1 MKKFLLFLAMACV
14 VPFLGQAQ
22 EFSVGKAVK
31 ASATQ
36 ETQTQKVA
44 NATVNGMSTTAAVS
58 MADQS
63 LLEDAL
69 KEEQIRNSKQTFEPS
84 FGLAGKTNHQ
94 AYNVRNDKSE
104 SSPAMI
110 QMTGTDFYQFTL
122 NAPANATPYGTSY
135 SDFCNGAEY
144 YLGQYYVSTNL
155 GDFLQLD
162 PASGAVTTIATGNAF
177 QSIAYNPADGQMY
190 GLVLGNSPA
199 LYLVDV
205 TSGTGTYFHS
215 VNTGNF
221 ILGLDIDNTGRF
233 FLIDAGVNGIT
244 ECDPVSGEI
253 LGSLDFGFT
262 VNYGQDLGT
271 DRETNETYWAA
282 FNADAFEAQ
291 LYKYDFDNGDFT
303 LIGTFADQASA
314 FATATDSNPNLPAA
328 PTNLTL
334 TKNGDELV
342 VTMTWTNP
350 TTTMGGDPLDNVSLY
365 VKRNGEI
372 IATFENVTLGGNMTY
387 VDDEIPAAGTYAYSV
402 QSFNEEGVGG
412 SVGGSILVGAMCVY
426 HVDMQDSFGDG
437 WNGGAIHITDEGG
450 NLLASCTLAS
460 GSSGSADVTIPT
472 GQYVNMVW
480 VQGSYDSEVS
490 FQFYYPWAELL
501 YEASAPSAGLLIS
514 WNNTCIPPT
523 CPRPTQFACVGSTD
537 SQASFSWVEN
547 GTATAWN
554 IEYGPIG
561 FAHGTGT
568 TLAVTT
574 NPATITGLPS
584 GTSFQAYVQ
593 SDCGGG
599 DLSDWSNVAG
609 FQTAVACGPGFT
621 AVNAQIG
628 DGTVQSYQI
637 PFNTF
642 YNYSIVQELYTAE
655 ELMNQGAFFGEIHT
669 ISFQYIHATAISDL
683 DVKIYMKN
691 VEETT
696 LSNWILDDLTLVYE
710 DMLSL
715 DNSGPDYY
723 QDIQLQ
729 TPFVYDGASSVLV
742 YFVYGHNPYFNSN
755 YRFYMHNTDA
765 TRTLYAYRD
774 SSPYDPTNP
783 GVSPYTLTQRT
794 NMHFGMCVTEPEY
807 VTVSG
812 TVTSS
817 YTNNP
822 IAGAAVKFQ
831 GALGSTVIT
840 DANGA
845 YSLDLVQLFDYT
857 VTATAAGFNT
867 YTAIYNAPEAPT
879 ATYNFQMNQPAI
891 AVDPTEVVASCYY
904 MQSATVDVTIHNAGT
919 GLLTWNGT
927 CIMDDAEKSVESAA
941 HVAISGQDL
950 YNFTLGDP
958 ADAINHPAGFGGS
971 EFMNTSVFANGIT
984 YFATSTSGQFGI
996 IDYEN
1001 GAVDVIKTGNAS
1013 GGITF
1018 NPIDGTLYG
1027 MVLGNGTTVYEI
1039 DPETGAE
1046 TAVVTAQNSNFVL
1059 GCAMSPEGRMFI
1071 IDAEV
1076 DGISEMD
1083 LETGE
1088 FTTIWSG
1095 FTVNY
1100 GQDMEWDFEDNL
1112 LYWAA
1117 FNADAFEA
1125 QLWQINVE
1133 DGTAI
1138 QIGSFYDQASCF
1150 SIETYSGPST
1160 KWLTIDPKKGEVAAG
1175 GDGVFTVTMDGWH
1188 ADQGVFTG
1196 HIELANNTPEGTLY
1210 IPVTFTILA
1219 PLCDYPTNLTGEIVD
1234 YNNVYLSW
1242 DDPAGCDAIYIYYGA
1257 EREPFVILE
1266 PGEEEYL
1273 DEALKPGVYS
1283 YNVRAHYP
1291 DGCVSMS
1298 ESELT
1303 FECVQPYRL
1312 VEGHVYSTMD
1322 GSDIAGATITF
1333 TGTTPWGA
1341 RTVVATSDEEGMYS
1355 VDVFDGTYTVVA
1367 VADGFNVYT
1376 VNNYTI
1382 EPFGPYTLDFPMEQP
1397 AVSLS
1402 DYEVTITTG
1411 YMNQG
1416 IHTMTIT
1423 NNGTGDLTWG
1433 VKIETED
1440 KGGKSLESPAHVA
1453 ISGQDLYNFT
1463 LGNPADAINNPA
1475 GFGGSEFMN
1484 TSVYVDGVT
1493 YFATSTSGQF
1503 GIIDY
1508 ENHSVDVIKTGN
1520 ASGGITYNPA
1530 DGNLYGMVLGAG
1542 TTVYTINPETG
1553 AETAVVTAANSN
1565 FVLGCA
1571 MNSEGRMFIIDAG
1584 VNGISEMNMSTG
1596 EFTTIWSGFTVNYG
1610 QDMEWDFED
1619 DLLYWAAFNADAFE
1633 AQLWQINVDEGTA
1646 TQIGSFYDQASCF
1659 SIETVANSWLVA
1671 DPKSGVVPA
1680 GETATFDLIA
1690 DGWYAEFG
1698 TFYADVFFNNNSLT
1712 PQIVVPVT
1720 FIINPPDCAPVQN
1733 LAGSVEDFN
1742 DFYITWAAP
1751 AENPGDVIA
1760 YGIYHGDDKVPF
1772 AQVDPSEFEFVIE
1785 DNAPGTYYYRVR
1797 AIYADGCVSMSDV
1810 LLELTAVEAF
1820 GTVYGVVTDSFNGQ
1834 AIVGATVKFG
1844 GAFQT
1849 VTDENGEFSMD
1860 VTQGYYTVR
1869 VSADSYKTYVE
1880 ENVYVDVYENPMDF
1894 ELTSLYAPV
1903 QNLTAV
1909 EESGDVILT
1918 WDAPA
1923 TDDKAAKRGN
1933 DHPFIAE
1940 TSTANATL
1948 TAAPASTSEAYNVN
1962 PSKAEDAMALAAH
1975 NMDLGYFTLNA
1986 PAGWSSYGVSGS
1998 EFMNTAAYYDG
2009 MYYFATS
2016 TSGQFGTIDPQTG
2029 AINVIKSGNA
2039 SGGIAY
2045 NAADGQLYGIVLG
2058 SNAVIYTFDPAT
2070 GTETFVAN
2078 INAANFML
2086 GFTFDA
2092 EGRMFVIDA
2101 EVDGISEIDPATGNI
2116 IGSMAA
2122 GFTVNYG
2129 QDMDVDLELN
2139 ETYWFAYNADVSA
2152 AQLYKFNFDE
2162 GTMVLVGTGS
2172 TQTSCFAIISEAVS
2186 AEVTGY
2192 MVERD
2197 GEEIATVGPTTLT
2210 YVDQDVDF
2218 GDHTYCVTAIYEEIL
2233 SAPVCVT
2240 VEMGILGDA
2249 NGDGLVNVGDV
2260 SAIVSYI
2267 MFQNP
2272 QPFYFKNADV
2282 NGDGIINVGD
2292 VSGTI
2297 LIIFGGK
2304 STCETG
2310 EVKYQIENGVLYMRN
2325 ASPVSALQIALSEG
2339 SDVEIKGFV
2348 VNQGMT
2354 PDGYMVVAY
2363 NFDGTVFEAGVHAL
2377 FQVNDA
2383 EVNYFLASNAC
2394 GDVVDG
2400 RDGAF
2405 LGINDNTMAPAY
2417 PNPFSTSVT
2426 INNNENAEFV
2436 VTSMTGQVV
2445 YRTATSSNFVWTPE
2459 NVNSGVYFINVYVDG
2474 VKTQTS
2480 KVVYQK

>member
-14 VPFLGQAQ
+14 VPFMGHAQ
-22 EFSVGKAVK
+22 EFSVGKADK
-31 ASATQ
+31 ASASQ
-36 ETQTQKVA
+36 ETQIQKVA

-58 MADQS
+58 MEDQS

-69 KEEQIRNSKQTFEPS
+69 KEDQIRNSKETVQPS
-84 FGLAGKTNHQ
+84 FGLAGKTNTQ
-94 AYNVRNDKSE
+94 AFNVRNDKSE
-104 SSPAMI
+104 TSQAMV
-110 QMTGTDFYQFTL
+110 QLSGSDFYQFTL
-122 NAPANATPYGTSY
+122 NAPANATPYGTSWAQ
-135 SDFCNGAEY
+135 FCNGAEY
-144 YLGQYYVSTNL
+144 YLGQYYVSSNT
-155 GDFLQLD
+155 GEFLQLD
-162 PASGAVTTIATGNAF
+162 PSTGAVTTIATGNAF

-190 GLVLGNSPA
+190 GLVLGTAPV
-199 LYLVDV
+199 LYIVDV
-205 TSGTGTYFHS
+205 TSGTGTYQTA

-221 ILGLDIDNTGRF
+221 ILGIDIDNNGRGF
-233 FLIDAGVNGIT
+233 MIDAGVNGIT
-244 ECDPVSGEI
+244 EFSLATGEI
-253 LGSLDFGFT
+253 LGSIECGFNI
-262 VNYGQDLGT
+262 NYGQDLAT

-282 FNADAFEAQ
+282 YNATAYSPQ
-291 LYKYDFDNGDFT
+291 LYKYDFDAAEFT
-303 LIGTFADQASA
+303 LIGTFAGQASA
-314 FATATDSNPNLPAA
+314 FATATDANPNLPSA
-328 PTNLTL
+328 PTDLTL
-334 TKNGDELV
+334 SKNGEELV
-342 VTMTWTNP
+342 VNMTWVNP
-350 TTTMGGDPLDNVSLY
+350 TTTMGGDPLDNVSIY
-365 VKRNGEI
+365 VKRNGTT
-372 IATFENVTLGGNMTY
+372 IATFTNVALGGNMSY
-387 VDDEIPAAGTYAYSV
+387 VDDAIPAAGSYTYTV
-402 QSFNEEGVGG
+402 QAFNEEGIGG
-412 SVGGSILVGAMCVY
+412 SISGSILVGGMCTY

-437 WNGGAIHITDEGG
+437 WNGAAINITDEDG
-450 NLLASCTLAS
+450 NVLASCTLAS

-480 VQGSYDSEVS
+480 VAGSWDSECS
-490 FQFYYPWAELL
+490 FQFYYPWNELL
-501 YEASAPSAGLLIS
+501 YEASYPAAGILTS
-514 WNNTCIPPT
+514 WNNTCVPPT
-523 CPRPTQFACVGSTD
+523 CPKPTQFVCQGSTD
-537 SQASFSWVEN
+537 TEATFSWLEN

-561 FAHGTGT
+561 FNHGTGT
-568 TLAVTT
+568 TVAVTT
-574 NPATITGLPS
+574 NPATLTGLVP
-584 GTSFQAYVQ
+584 GTSYQAYVQ
-593 SDCGGG
+593 SNCGGG

-609 FQTAVACGPGFT
+609 FQTAVSCGEGFT

-628 DGTVQSYQI
+628 DGTITSYQI

-655 ELMNQGAFFGEIHT
+655 ELMEQGAFFGEIHT
-669 ISFQYIHATAISDL
+669 ISFQYFHATPISDL
-683 DVKIYMKN
+683 DVQIYMKN
-691 VEETT
+691 VEETS
-696 LSNWILDDLTLVYE
+696 LSGWILDDLTLVYD

-715 DNSGPDYY
+715 DNTGANYY

-755 YRFYMHNTDA
+755 ARFYLHDTDA

-783 GVSPYTLTQRT
+783 GVNPYTLARRT

-822 IAGAAVKFQ
+822 VAGATVKFQ
-831 GALGSTVIT
+831 GALGSTVTT

-845 YSLDLVQLFDYT
+845 YSLELVQLFNYT

-867 YTAIYNAPEAPT
+867 YTATYAAPATPT
-879 ATYNFQMNQPAI
+879 ATYNFQMNQPAM
-891 AVDPTEVVASCYY
+891 VVNPTEVVASCYY
-904 MQSATVDVTIHNAGT
+904 MQSATVDVTISNPGT

-927 CIMDDAEKSVESAA
+927 CIMDDAEKGLETPA

-950 YNFTLGDP
+950 YNFTLNNPEG
-958 ADAINHPAGFGGS
+958 AVAAGFGGS
-971 EFMNTSVFANGIT
+971 EFMNTSVYVDGVT

-1001 GAVDVIKTGNAS
+1001 GSVDVIKTGNAC
-1013 GGITF
+1013 GGITY
-1018 NPIDGTLYG
+1018 NPADGNLYG
-1027 MVLGNGTTVYEI
+1027 VVLGAGTTVYTI
-1039 DPETGAE
+1039 DPQTGAE
-1046 TAVVTAQNSNFVL
+1046 TAVVSAPNSNFIL
-1059 GCAMSPEGRMFI
+1059 GAAMNADGRLFL
-1071 IDAEV
+1071 IDAEI
-1076 DGISEMD
+1076 DGVSEMD
-1083 LETGE
+1083 LTTGE
-1088 FTTIWSG
+1088 FTSIWAG
-1095 FTVNY
+1095 GWQVNY
-1100 GQDMEWDFEDNL
+1100 GQDMEFDFEDNL

-1117 FNADAFEA
+1117 FNNTAFAA
-1125 QLWQINVE
+1125 QLWQVNVDE
-1133 DGTAI
+1133 GTAV
-1138 QIGSFYDQASCF
+1138 QIGTFADQASCL
-1150 SIETYSGPST
+1150 SIETSSNAAGP
-1160 KWLTIDPKKGEVAAG
+1160 WLTIAPKKGEVAAG

-1196 HIELANNTPEGTLY
+1196 HIELANNTPEGTVNV
-1210 IPVTFTILA
+1210 PVTFTILA

-1234 YNNVYLSW
+1234 YNNVYLTW

-1266 PGEEEYL
+1266 PGEEAYL

-1283 YNVRAHYP
+1283 YNVRAHYA

-1322 GSDIAGATITF
+1322 NSDIAGAVITF
-1333 TGTTPWGA
+1333 TGTTPFGA
-1341 RTVVATSDEEGMYS
+1341 RTVVAVSDDEGLYS
-1355 VDVFDGTYTVVA
+1355 ANVFDGTYVVTA

-1376 VNNYTI
+1376 INEYTI
-1382 EPFGPYTLDFPMEQP
+1382 EPFGPYTLNFPMEQP

-1416 IHTMTIT
+1416 IHTMTVT
-1423 NNGTGDLTWG
+1423 NNGTGELTWS
-1433 VKIETED
+1433 VDIETLD
-1440 KGGKSLESPAHVA
+1440 KAPKSVESVAHVA

-1463 LGNPADAINNPA
+1463 LGDPAGAVAA

-1484 TSVYVDGVT
+1484 TAVYVDGVT

-1508 ENHSVDVIKTGN
+1508 ENGSVDVIKTGN
-1520 ASGGITYNPA
+1520 ACGGITYNPA
-1530 DGNLYGMVLGAG
+1530 DGNLYGVVLGAG
-1542 TTVYTINPETG
+1542 TTVYTIDPQTG
-1553 AETAVVTAANSN
+1553 AETAVVSAPNSN
-1565 FVLGCA
+1565 FILGAA
-1571 MNSEGRMFIIDAG
+1571 MNADGRLFLIDAEIDG
-1584 VNGISEMNMSTG
+1584 VSEMDLTTG
-1596 EFTTIWSGFTVNYG
+1596 EFTSIWAGGWQVNYG
-1610 QDMEWDFED
+1610 QDMEFDFED
-1619 DLLYWAAFNADAFE
+1619 NLLYWAAFNNTAFA
-1633 AQLWQINVDEGTA
+1633 AQLWQVNVDEGTA
-1646 TQIGSFYDQASCF
+1646 VQIGTFADQASCF
-1659 SIETVANSWLVA
+1659 SIETKSYSWLTA
-1671 DPKSGVVPA
+1671 APKAGVVPA
-1680 GETATFDLIA
+1680 GESGTFDLVA
-1690 DGWYAEFG
+1690 DGWYAEYG
-1698 TFYADVFFNNNSLT
+1698 TFNANVTFKNNSLT
-1712 PQIVVPVT
+1712 PNIVVPVT

-1733 LAGSVEDFN
+1733 LTGTVEDFN
-1742 DFYITWAAP
+1742 DFYITWNAP
-1751 AENPGDVIA
+1751 AENPEDVIA

-1772 AQVDPSEFEFVIE
+1772 AQVDPSEFEFVLE

-1820 GTVYGVVTDSFNGQ
+1820 GTVYGVVTDAFNGQ
-1834 AIVGATVKFG
+1834 VIVGATVKFG

-1880 ENVYVDVYENPMDF
+1880 ENVYVDVYDNPMDF

-1903 QNLTAV
+1903 QNLAAV

-1975 NMDLGYFTLNA
+1975 NTELGHFTLNA
-1986 PAGWSSYGVSGS
+1986 PANWTSYGVSGS

-2009 MYYFATS
+2009 MFYFSTS
-2016 TSGQFGTIDPQTG
+2016 TSGQFGTIDPETG
-2029 AINVIKSGNA
+2029 AVNVIKSGNA

-2045 NAADGQLYGIVLG
+2045 NAADGSLYGIVLG
-2058 SNAVIYTFDPAT
+2058 ASSVIYTIDAAT
-2070 GTETFVAN
+2070 GVETFVAN
-2078 INAANFML
+2078 INAANFLL
-2086 GFTFDA
+2086 GCTFDA
-2092 EGRMFVIDA
+2092 TGRLFVIDA
-2101 EVDGISEIDPATGNI
+2101 EVDGISEIDPATGEL
-2116 IGSMAA
+2116 IGSLAA

-2139 ETYWFAYNADVSA
+2139 ETYWFAYNATAYA

-2162 GTMVLVGTGS
+2162 GTMELIGTGAA
-2172 TQTSCFAIISEAVS
+2172 QTSCFAIVSEAVS

-2210 YVDQDVDF
+2210 YVDQNVDF
-2218 GDHTYCVTAIYEEIL
+2218 GDHTYCVTAIYEDIL
-2233 SAPVCVT
+2233 SAPACVT
-2240 VEMGILGDA
+2240 IDMGLLGDA
-2249 NGDGLVNVGDV
+2249 NGDGLINVGDV
-2260 SAIVSYI
+2260 SAIVSYT

-2310 EVKYQIENGVLYMRN
+2310 EVEYQIENGILYMYN
-2325 ASPVSALQIALSEG
+2325 AAPVSALQIALTEG
-2339 SDVEIKGFV
+2339 SDVEIKDFI

-2354 PDGYMVVAY
+2354 PDGYMVIAY
-2363 NFDGTVFEAGVHAL
+2363 NFEGIEFEAGVHAL

-2394 GDVVDG
+2394 GDVTDG

-2426 INNNENAEFV
+2426 ISNNANAEFV

-2445 YRTATSSNFVWTPE
+2445 YRAATSSDFVWTPD